1 MVYRFLD
8 ILLDLNERFFFYLY
22 NISRH
27 LITVDIAAGIQSHKQ
42 STLITLLTF
51 SSPWFPIEDKNYVG
65 NVKLLPM
72 I

>member
-8 ILLDLNERFFFYLY
+8 ILLDLNERFY